1 MNFQSFYNDPRN
13 FLFQNLDIFL
23 LGLLSLI
30 YIIIIIIIA
39 LRMIIA
45 YYKFKV
51 TQHLYSAIAFL
62 GAATTSSGIALN
74 FIFVLIFNTIP
85 LLRIHVLLNGGWI
98 AFSNFFWMI
107 TIITNS
113 KLRPKLQKYVL
124 IFLAIG
130 SVFIQVF
137 YTSLLTINPN
147 ILIYNM
153 ITPLYG
159 DYTPFFEQFLLAEL
173 IAFVLLGFC
182 MSIMTM
188 KSKNKQIKLKGEIL
202 TLSFSLFFIGTIFDI
217 YITESLLFIVG
228 LIFLAISAIL
238 FYMGF
243 ILPNWI
249 KKLFIKPENES

>member
-1 MNFQSFYNDPRN
+1 MNFQSFYTDPRS
-13 FLFQNLDIFL
+13 FLFQNLEIFL
-23 LGLLSLI
+23 LGLLSII
-30 YIIIIIIIA
+30 YITIIIIIA
-39 LRMIIA
+39 LRMINT
-45 YYKFKV
+45 YFKYKV

-74 FIFVLIFNTIP
+74 FIFVLLFNTIP

-107 TIITNS
+107 TIISNTNL
-113 KLRPKLQKYVL
+113 KPKLKKEAL
-124 IFLAIG
+124 IFLGIG

-173 IAFVLLGFC
+173 IAFVLLGFW
-182 MSIMTM
+182 MSITIM

-217 YITESLLFIVG
+217 YITSSLFFIIGLLF
-228 LIFLAISAIL
+228 LAMSAIL
-238 FYMGF
+238 FYIGI

-249 KKLFIKPENES
+249 KKLFIKQENAS